1 VSAQSRSTGR
11 SAALCWGVALT
22 MTCVISNTR
31 NGTNQTNGPRRGP
44 ELQAKPSFP
53 GHRRCVGSDSSES
66 RSSGRRLFLQ
76 EVGKDP
82 SQGLRLLERRVLE
95 SASVLIE

>member
-1 VSAQSRSTGR
+1 VSAPVECSDLSARGR
-11 SAALCWGVALT
+11 GAH

-31 NGTNQTNGPRRGP
+31 IGTKQTSGPRRGP
-44 ELQAKPSFP
+44 ELQAKGRVSP
-53 GHRRCVGSDSSES
+53 GHSRCVGSDSSEP